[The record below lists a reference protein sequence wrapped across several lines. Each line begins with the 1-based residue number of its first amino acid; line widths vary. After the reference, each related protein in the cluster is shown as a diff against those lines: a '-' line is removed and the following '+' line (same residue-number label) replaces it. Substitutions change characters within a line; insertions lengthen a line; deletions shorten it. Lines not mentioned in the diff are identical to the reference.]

1 MQTDADKIRQDI
13 MERVRPMIQSH
24 RGDVEF
30 LGVDG
35 GTVTVRL
42 TGACAGCPSADVAT
56 RFAIRD
62 MLKERF
68 PWIEDVALDDKVD
81 EDMMAFARKLLHQK

>member
-1 MQTDADKIRQDI
+1 MQTDAEKIRQDI

-42 TGACAGCPSADVAT
+42 TGALRINELC
-56 RFAIRD
+56 RFKTDRD
-62 MLKERF
+62 
-68 PWIEDVALDDKVD
+68 
-81 EDMMAFARKLLHQK
+81 